1 MTGSTRASG
10 GSGESI
16 GGRILT
22 LWRRLEPLPFGTR
35 IFSFVLGRMV
45 PYTGTI
51 RPRVLELE
59 PGRVRAGM
67 ADRRRVRNHLD
78 SVHAIA
84 LANLGELVTGLA
96 TITALGDG
104 GRGIAVR
111 FEVDYRKKAR
121 GRLVAEC
128 ATEVPEPVRE
138 PTDHVATGLIRD
150 EAGDVV
156 AEVRATWRLAPPASR
171 APDPPSR

>member
-1 MTGSTRASG
+1 
-10 GSGESI
+10 
-16 GGRILT
+16 
-22 LWRRLEPLPFGTR
+22 
-35 IFSFVLGRMV
+35 MV

-59 PGRVRAGM
+59 PGRVKAEM

-104 GRGIAVR
+104 GRGIAVH

-121 GRLVAEC
+121 GTMRAEC
-128 ATEVPEPVRE
+128 ETDLPGSLDEPL
-138 PTDHVATGLIRD
+138 DHVARGIIRD
-150 EAGDVV
+150 EDGDVV
-156 AEVRATWRLAPPASR
+156 AEVRATWRLAPRSK
-171 APDPPSR
+171 